1 MFKGLHMLRLAAD
14 KLENQDWEYV
24 GKIEDELKYICHTEP
39 QKSQELL
46 RGPLI
51 RWYLEKVR
59 ENINSGQGV
68 V

>member
-1 MFKGLHMLRLAAD
+1 LYKSLSMLRLAAD
-14 KLENQDWEYV
+14 RLENQDWEYV
-24 GKIEDELKYICHTEP
+24 NRIEEELKYMCNTEP

-59 ENINSGQGV
+59 
-68 V
+68 